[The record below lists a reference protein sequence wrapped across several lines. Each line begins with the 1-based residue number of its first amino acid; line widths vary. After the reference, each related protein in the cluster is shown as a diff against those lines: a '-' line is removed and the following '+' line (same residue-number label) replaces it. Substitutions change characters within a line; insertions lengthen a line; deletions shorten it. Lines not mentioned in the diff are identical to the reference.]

1 MEFENTNVSFDIL
14 VLNLKHSGG
23 VGDPTHLQVIKILS
37 FHVRSFHAKLDC
49 AMRVGIDARVLFGPH
64 TGDRTYSLNLLR
76 QFAQMNLPHQF
87 FLFSDRWGDLP
98 FELPSN
104 FRPVL
109 LPRISRRLYTA
120 ILLPR
125 ACSAYRVDLL
135 HVQYIAPL
143 FSPCPIVTTVHDVHW
158 RRFPETFPIKDR
170 VMMEIFLPLTLYK
183 ASAVI
188 TDSMASRN
196 DLMQFFKVPPSKL
209 RVIYLA
215 AEELFFV
222 KLSESERQTILR
234 RYGLTE
240 GYVLFVGVLQ
250 PRKNLERLL
259 DAFALLRPKFEC
271 LPLVIVGKLG
281 WKTRRLLQLVN
292 ELKLGD
298 CVKFIGYVPDED
310 LPAVYQSAKIFAYP
324 ALWEGFGLPVLEA
337 MASGVPVLT
346 SATSSLIEI
355 ASDAAVLVDPL
366 SVRSIF
372 EGMYQLLTD
381 EKLRDELR
389 QRGLER
395 ARQFSWLKTA
405 KETLQVYEQVK
416 Q

>member
-1 MEFENTNVSFDIL
+1 
-14 VLNLKHSGG
+14 
-23 VGDPTHLQVIKILS
+23 
-37 FHVRSFHAKLDC
+37 
-49 AMRVGIDARVLFGPH
+49 
-64 TGDRTYSLNLLR
+64 
-76 QFAQMNLPHQF
+76 
-87 FLFSDRWGDLP
+87 
-98 FELPSN
+98 
-104 FRPVL
+104 
-109 LPRISRRLYTA
+109 
-120 ILLPR
+120 
-125 ACSAYRVDLL
+125 
-135 HVQYIAPL
+135 
-143 FSPCPIVTTVHDVHW
+143 
-158 RRFPETFPIKDR
+158 
-170 VMMEIFLPLTLYK
+170 MEIFLPLTLYK

-196 DLMQFFKVPPSKL
+196 DLMQFFKVPSSKL

-259 DAFALLRPKFEC
+259 HAFALLRPKFEC

-281 WKTRRLLQLVN
+281 WKTQRLLQLVN

-298 CVKFIGYVPDED
+298 CVKFIGYVSDED
-310 LPAVYQSAKIFAYP
+310 LPAVYQSAKIFTYP

>member
-1 MEFENTNVSFDIL
+1 
-14 VLNLKHSGG
+14 
-23 VGDPTHLQVIKILS
+23 
-37 FHVRSFHAKLDC
+37 
-49 AMRVGIDARVLFGPH
+49 MRVGIDARVLFGPH
-64 TGDRTYSLNLLR
+64 TGDRTYLLNLLR
-76 QFAQMNLPHQF
+76 QFAQMDLSHQF
-87 FLFSDRWGDLP
+87 FLFSDQWGELP
-98 FELPSN
+98 FKLPSN

-109 LPRISRRLYTA
+109 LPKISHRLYTA

-170 VMMEIFLPLTLYK
+170 VMMEIFLPLTFYK
-183 ASAVI
+183 ASVVI
-188 TDSMASRN
+188 TDSMASRS
-196 DLMQFFKVPPSKL
+196 DLMQFFRVPSSKL

-215 AEELFFV
+215 AEERFFV
-222 KLSESERQTILR
+222 RLSESERQTTLR

-259 DAFALLRPKFEC
+259 HAFALLRPKVEC
-271 LPLVIVGKLG
+271 QPLVVVGKLG
-281 WKTRRLLQLVN
+281 WKTQRLLQLVN
-292 ELKLGD
+292 ELKLRG
-298 CVKFIGYVPDED
+298 CVKFTGYVPDED
-310 LPAVYQSAKIFAYP
+310 LPAIYQGAKIFAYP

-346 SATSSLIEI
+346 SATSSLSEI
-355 ASDAAVLVDPL
+355 ADDAAVLVDPL
-366 SVRSIF
+366 SVKSIF
-372 EGMYQLLTD
+372 EGLYQLLTD
-381 EKLRDELR
+381 EKLQDELR

-395 ARQFSWLKTA
+395 AQQFSWLKTA

-416 Q
+416 P